1 MKKLQNY
8 LVEMFCKTQ
17 LFEMAYNRSKY
28 QDNLDSLTDQ
38 LVQNWCLVRYCS
50 AFDENNR
57 NRSHWKQELYSHISN
72 IQRMLLKVDKFKA
85 TQEVLIGWRELND
98 ADQVIRAIDNKWYDE
113 RLDIDAE
120 YTDIIVSDFI
130 EYGVDEL
137 IKILSEKS
145 LTRADI
151 NDYINNI

>member
-8 LVEMFCKTQ
+8 LVEMLCKTQ

-28 QDNLDSLTDQ
+28 QDVLDALVDQ
-38 LVQNWCLVRYCS
+38 LVQNWCLVRYCTL
-50 AFDENNR
+50 FNENNR
-57 NRSHWKQELYSHISN
+57 NKLHWKQELYSHISN

-85 TQEVLIGWRELND
+85 TQEVLIGWRELNNF
-98 ADQVIRAIDNKWYDE
+98 DQVIRAIDNKWYNE
-113 RLDIDAE
+113 NLDIDAE
-120 YTDIIVSDFI
+120 YTDIIVSDFA
-130 EYGVDEL
+130 EYGADEL